1 MREGH
6 IFFWPLKKLGH
17 EKLGSEEKGGSQD
30 YAHIII
36 TGIFFNVTMWHKWQ
50 SHIEKTL

>member
-17 EKLGSEEKGGSQD
+17 EKLGSEEKGGSQV
-30 YAHIII
+30 YAHIVI
-36 TGIFFNVTMWHKWQ
+36 TGIFLMLQYGTNG
-50 SHIEKTL
+50 KTI

>member
-30 YAHIII
+30 YARIII
-36 TGIFFNVTMWHKWQ
+36 TGIFF
-50 SHIEKTL
+50 